1 MPDFNSY
8 LRMKKQNEE
17 KKQKLGRAENTR
29 SFRIK
34 EEKPEYEKKIENHK
48 IRAWIIRGV
57 IALVLIISVLALY
70 LVYVNKE
77 YEGFEV
83 VNEIS
88 REESMMSQYKQL
100 GENIL
105 RCSRD
110 GAAYINTKGKTIWD
124 LTFEIQN
131 PLIDVCESYAA
142 IGESGGNKVYI
153 VNEEGKQGE
162 IETLLPIR
170 QVEVAAQ
177 GMVAVVLEDGTKN
190 WINFYGKDGNLLAE
204 NKAPLE
210 NKGYPLSISISN
222 DGKKLAVSYLQAE
235 GAGVHTVV
243 AFYNFDTVGYN
254 VTDHLMS
261 STMYE
266 DTIIPRITF
275 LSNDFAV
282 AFGDKIC
289 IGYKGSQN
297 PEEIFKLPLEDQV
310 ESIFYDKE
318 HIGFAFQND
327 SSGASYRL
335 EVYNLKGKQILT
347 TDFEQDYTNIKFV
360 EDEILIFSENEF
372 TVYSLKGVKKYS
384 GTTKSGISEIMGT
397 GKSYRYLMMYQ
408 SEWEMIQLK

>member
-17 KKQKLGRAENTR
+17 KKQKQRQTENMR
-29 SFRIK
+29 KFPVK
-34 EEKPEYEKKIENHK
+34 EEKPEYEKKIRVYK
-48 IRAWIIRGV
+48 MRTWIVRGAIGLV
-57 IALVLIISVLALY
+57 LVSALVILCLFY
-70 LVYVNKE
+70 TKKE
-77 YEGFEV
+77 YKGYEV
-83 VNEIS
+83 ISEIS

-100 GENIL
+100 GDNVL

-110 GAAYINTKGKTIWD
+110 GAAYINIKGKTIWD

-131 PLIDVCESYAA
+131 PLIDVCDNYAA
-142 IGESGGNKVYI
+142 IGESGGNKVYV

-190 WINFYGKDGNLLAE
+190 WINFYDKDGNLLAE

-210 NKGYPLSISISN
+210 NKGYPFSISISN

-235 GAGVHTVV
+235 GAGVHTVI

-266 DTIIPRITF
+266 DIVVPRITF
-275 LSNDFAV
+275 LSNDLAV
-282 AFGDKIC
+282 AFGDKMC

-297 PEEIFKLPLEDQV
+297 PEEIFKISLENQV

-318 HIGFAFQND
+318 HLGFVFQND
-327 SSGASYRL
+327 SSGAQYRM
-335 EVYNLKGKQILT
+335 EIYNLKGKQIMT
-347 TDFEQDYTNIKFV
+347 TNFDQNYSNVKFV
-360 EDEILIFSENEF
+360 GEEILIFSENEF
-372 TVYSLKGVKKYS
+372 AVYSLKGVKKYS

-408 SEWEMIQLK
+408 SEWELIRLK